1 MTIFEDLELDER
13 GNAIFFFLCLG
24 YLIQY
29 IFFFWFYPF
38 SWSLADF
45 IILIFCAAYKHFV
58 VYMYPIFISIH
69 QLEDIKFFPIFSIMS
84 RVVMIMI
91 HQVSR
96 T

>member
-1 MTIFEDLELDER
+1 M
-13 GNAIFFFLCLG
+13 
-24 YLIQY
+24 QY
-29 IFFFWFYPF
+29 FSFCALVTSYNIFFFWFYPF